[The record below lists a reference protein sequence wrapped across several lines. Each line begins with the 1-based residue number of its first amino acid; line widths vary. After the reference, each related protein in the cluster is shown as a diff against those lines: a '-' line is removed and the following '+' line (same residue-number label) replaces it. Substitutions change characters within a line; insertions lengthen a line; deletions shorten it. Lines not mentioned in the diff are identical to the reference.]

1 MNREILKDIE
11 LLKKEGEITYY
22 DNNNEEI
29 LHVFTVRKNS
39 TFLYEKVRNTES
51 GAWCIKEECLRNEAE
66 LLEKISE
73 VTL

>member
-29 LHVFTVRKNS
+29 LHVFTVRKNN
-39 TFLYEKVRNTES
+39 TFLYEKVHNGNT
-51 GAWCIKEECLRNEAE
+51 GAWCIKEECLRGEAE

>member
-1 MNREILKDIE
+1 MNRENLKDIE
-11 LLKKEGEITYY
+11 LLKKEGEICYY

-29 LHVFTVRKNS
+29 LHIFTKRKNNC
-39 TFLYEKVRNTES
+39 FLYEKVRNAEY

-73 VTL
+73 IIL